1 MKSEFPYRE
10 LLSVHPSLGEFTPAR
25 ITCPSCGTEL
35 RVTAKSRLFAAGAVF
50 SSLLA
55 GIFALVRLH
64 IHLPEWQ
71 TTLLAF
77 SAIAAYYFAIWPLIV
92 RLKPWTP
99 FQYWL
104 PKSRLVGYSVYL
116 LIPLALMVLLLCLA
130 VKFRA

>member
-1 MKSEFPYRE
+1 MKSEFRYQE
-10 LLSVHPSLGEFTPAR
+10 LLSVHPYPGEFSPAR

-50 SSLLA
+50 SSLLG
-55 GIFALVRLH
+55 GIFVLVRLH
-64 IHLPEWQ
+64 IHLHKWQ
-71 TTLLAF
+71 TMLLAF
-77 SAIAAYYFAIWPLIV
+77 GVIAAYYFAIWPLIV

-104 PKSRLVGYSVYL
+104 PKSRLVGYYVYL
-116 LIPLALMVLLLCLA
+116 LIPLVVMALLLCLA